1 MVGHV
6 LAIVRPPMSGST
18 LVNPT
23 KAPGG
28 SLSQRERI
36 EVRENATNSPS
47 SGDSIVPYAL
57 MVASLTFRC
66 YFLPSRG
73 LLCFRLKYR

>member
-18 LVNPT
+18 LENHT
-23 KAPGG
+23 KAPGD

-36 EVRENATNSPS
+36 EVRENATNIPS
-47 SGDSIVPYAL
+47 SDDSIV
-57 MVASLTFRC
+57 
-66 YFLPSRG
+66 
-73 LLCFRLKYR
+73 